1 MEQEFTPGQQALIL
15 ETLARREAALI
26 QQVVEAVA
34 QTEADANAEF
44 AQNGITFAAHSPANA
59 NYLSAVLLGALF
71 DRLHRGDRDV
81 GAWILTMEAKRL
93 GISLQVD

>member
-1 MEQEFTPGQQALIL
+1 MEQKFTPGQQALIL

-26 QQVVEAVA
+26 QQVEEAIA

-44 AQNGITFAAHSPANA
+44 AQHGITFSSHSPANA

-71 DRLHRGDRDV
+71 DRLHRGDRAL
-81 GAWILTMEAKRL
+81 GAHILTMEAKRL
-93 GISLQVD
+93 GVSLQVD